1 MITIVY
7 NIVGQT
13 LFYRVNISYLVLQA
27 VVMWGNGRQMEFVRV
42 SGVRLFHVQTYI
54 PVT

>member
-13 LFYRVNISYLVLQA
+13 LFYRVNTSYFVLQA
-27 VVMWGNGRQMEFVRV
+27 MVMWGNDIRMEFDRV

-54 PVT
+54 LVT